1 MREAKVDIIDQTEF
15 VSLYT
20 ITFEKDELSEF
31 EKFMQKFR
39 DNATLQRDYQM
50 ILLALEKSPRMVLWS
65 VISDPKGR

>member
-39 DNATLQRDYQM
+39 DNATL
-50 ILLALEKSPRMVLWS
+50 
-65 VISDPKGR
+65 